1 MSCPQCLAGDHN
13 LCSTVQATMIGR
25 FGGFADRVRCDWLWA
40 TPLPDAIADA
50 SAGPLFCGGIT
61 VFNPIVQCG
70 VQPTQRVGVVGIG
83 GLGHMA
89 LQFLN
94 KWGCEVTAFTSSD
107 SKRDEAV
114 KFGAHHVTNSRDSA
128 QLQKL
133 AGSLDFILVT
143 ANATLD
149 WPAMINALAPRG
161 RLHFVGAVLEPV
173 PVAVF
178 SLLNG
183 QKTVSGSPL
192 GSPATTTK
200 MLEFCA
206 RHSIAPTTELYPMSR
221 INEALDRLRAGNI
234 MARQR
239 MILLYDISARERGL
253 VLGTS
258 NKTEFMLGYG
268 TLFGDMASAI
278 NPLGDLYKTQVWQL
292 AAALGVPAGI
302 VEKKPTADLWSGQT
316 DEGEFGFSYGDV
328 DRLLFAMIDERRSG
342 LELEAMG
349 FDGRFVRT
357 VQTMIKRS
365 QFKRRP
371 PVVAKVSHRTVN
383 VDFRYARDWGI

>member
-1 MSCPQCLAGDHN
+1 METSGPQSDLSLNTAVVRTILEKFLLDETRNAGFSRGVIGLSGGVDSAVTAYLAAGALGRENVRAVLMPYKTSSRESLADAQLVLDALGIPSETVDISPMVDPCLA
-13 LCSTVQATMIGR
+13 
-25 FGGFADRVRCDWLWA
+25 
-40 TPLPDAIADA
+40 
-50 SAGPLFCGGIT
+50 
-61 VFNPIVQCG
+61 
-70 VQPTQRVGVVGIG
+70 
-83 GLGHMA
+83 A
-89 LQFLN
+89 L
-94 KWGCEVTAFTSSD
+94 
-107 SKRDEAV
+107 
-114 KFGAHHVTNSRDSA
+114 
-128 QLQKL
+128 
-133 AGSLDFILVT
+133 
-143 ANATLD
+143 
-149 WPAMINALAPRG
+149 
-161 RLHFVGAVLEPV
+161 
-173 PVAVF
+173 
-178 SLLNG
+178 
-183 QKTVSGSPL
+183 
-192 GSPATTTK
+192 
-200 MLEFCA
+200 
-206 RHSIAPTTELYPMSR
+206 R
-221 INEALDRLRAGNI
+221 IDDRLRAGNI

-316 DEGEFGFSYGDV
+316 DEGELGFSYGDV